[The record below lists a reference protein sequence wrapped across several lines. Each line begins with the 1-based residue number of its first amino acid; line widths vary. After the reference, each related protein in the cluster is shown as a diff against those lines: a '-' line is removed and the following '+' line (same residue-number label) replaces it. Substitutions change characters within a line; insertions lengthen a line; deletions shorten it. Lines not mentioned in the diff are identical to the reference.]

1 MRHVSDRRRS
11 TAGRGAAAAL
21 PVAVNGSVG
30 VPRPAG
36 DSAGPG
42 AVVGALVVSS
52 PGLVR
57 ALLLNASHEPLS
69 VVPGRRAVVL
79 VVAGKAECVLER
91 SGPMLHS
98 PSAQMAVPAV
108 VRLRRYVRV
117 PFQPPPAVTRAGV
130 LRRDGRRCA
139 YCGGRGETV
148 DHVVPRSRGGD
159 HSWENCVACC
169 LRCNTRKADRLLSE
183 LGWSLRVP
191 PTVPRRGP
199 LGAMFAADEADPVWE
214 PWLGAVA

>member
-1 MRHVSDRRRS
+1 MTDVSDRRRPTVGRS
-11 TAGRGAAAAL
+11 VAPVVAAGG
-21 PVAVNGSVG
+21 VAVGG
-30 VPRPAG
+30 VEVTVPTAVI
-36 DSAGPG
+36 G
-42 AVVGALVVSS
+42 AVVVST

-79 VVAGKAECVLER
+79 VVAGKADCVLER
-91 SGPMLHS
+91 SGPLLHS
-98 PSAQMAVPAV
+98 PSSAMAVPAV

-117 PFQPPPAVTRAGV
+117 PYQPPPAVTRAGV

-148 DHVVPRSRGGD
+148 DHVVPRSRGGG